1 MRAKLRAILLAT
13 LLFGLSAVATAADY
27 YVEITNRTG
36 YTIMYMD
43 VSPASATSWEEDV
56 LGDGVLP
63 DGETRRVNL
72 TGYKSPM
79 FDIQLVDS
87 DGDKY
92 TFWDVD
98 VSKRDLVVTLADL
111 DSD

>member
-1 MRAKLRAILLAT
+1 VLA
-13 LLFGLSAVATAADY
+13 
-27 YVEITNRTG
+27 
-36 YTIMYMD
+36 
-43 VSPASATSWEEDV
+43 
-56 LGDGVLP
+56 DGVLP

-111 DSD
+111 DRD